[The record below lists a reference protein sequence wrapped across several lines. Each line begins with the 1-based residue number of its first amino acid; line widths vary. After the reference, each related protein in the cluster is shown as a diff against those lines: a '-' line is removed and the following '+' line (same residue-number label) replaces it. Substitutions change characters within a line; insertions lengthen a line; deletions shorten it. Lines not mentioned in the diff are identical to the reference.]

1 MAFLFES
8 KKPSTTIDAL
18 RLCVN
23 LYMYNTIDGDKFKN
37 EQEFEDDIRNMLKGV
52 GFKVL
57 EKHNVENTKIIYERD
72 FADVEKQIPDIAI
85 QCIDGLVFL
94 ELKFKRSPQV
104 YLDDI
109 EKVNNYLKK
118 GKCAAAGVLF
128 LDDVYRDRWKQCQKN
143 HKYYNYWQLDKKR
156 VV

>member
-72 FADVEKQIPDIAI
+72 FADVEKQIPDKHS
-85 QCIDGLVFL
+85 V
-94 ELKFKRSPQV
+94 V
-104 YLDDI
+104 Y
-109 EKVNNYLKK
+109 
-118 GKCAAAGVLF
+118 
-128 LDDVYRDRWKQCQKN
+128 
-143 HKYYNYWQLDKKR
+143 
-156 VV
+156 